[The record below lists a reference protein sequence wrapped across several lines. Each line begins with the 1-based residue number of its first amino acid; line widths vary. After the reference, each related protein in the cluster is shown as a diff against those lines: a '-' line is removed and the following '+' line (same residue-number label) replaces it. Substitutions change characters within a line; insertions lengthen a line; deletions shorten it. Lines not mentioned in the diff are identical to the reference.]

1 MKLLIL
7 PAIICFFLT
16 SCGRESSPEGRM
28 GIKIDNLQ
36 KTLDQVVGAQQQQI
50 DSLKL
55 QNAVIIDSLGKVS
68 REIKALKK

>member
-7 PAIICFFLT
+7 PAILCLILT
-16 SCGRESSPEGRM
+16 SCGAESSPEGRM

-36 KTLDQVVGAQQQQI
+36 KKLDTVIGLQQQI

-55 QNAVIIDSLGKVS
+55 QNAIIIDSLGKVS